1 MSVISYSKFRAQ
13 LVRWGVRFVEHSRY
27 DRCTKTVVPWY
38 QHQARR
44 YRDCEVRPWD
54 AHGIAIH
61 HTGGPT
67 AWTYVWDGRLEEKIP
82 GPLYTAE
89 IYEDGVAHLTGW
101 LVTNNVG
108 SCDKTVRDRAVA
120 GNMPTSGGNV
130 TPGADDYYAGNS
142 EFYGIAYR
150 GTAPNALQR
159 NTAMRMCAAIC
170 EAHGSDWDGG
180 SVAGHKELTARK
192 PDPKDENM
200 STFRA
205 GVNILLKAGPE
216 SDMPNLDST
225 DLVNVEKALLKA
237 LNTRVPWASPGVAEF
252 AEGRGW
258 STISARAALEYI
270 FHRLVLVQD
279 SLTPTQD
286 LIRQAIAEAAD
297 DPDVPVSLDAAQID
311 ALGASA
317 ARHLLAKIAETPT
330 PQE

>member
-13 LVRWGVRFVEHSRY
+13 LVRWGVQFVEHSRY
-27 DRCTKTVVPWY
+27 DRCTKTTVPWY

-216 SDMPNLDST
+216 DDVALTTEDKAWIAAEIKKQVLAALDVPITRNYS
-225 DLVNVEKALLKA
+225 NVESVVRSADGGRYAYFANSNSGKA
-237 LNTRVPWASPGVAEF
+237 
-252 AEGRGW
+252 
-258 STISARAALEYI
+258 
-270 FHRLVLVQD
+270 
-279 SLTPTQD
+279 
-286 LIRQAIAEAAD
+286 
-297 DPDVPVSLDAAQID
+297 
-311 ALGASA
+311 
-317 ARHLLAKIAETPT
+317 LAKITALEALMAQLVAQENADLTAEQVKEIIENAVIKVDVTV
-330 PQE
+330 QGEEQ